1 MGTLNIE
8 KLDLADA
15 ANVDM
20 FTKYVAVLYVAS
32 AIGAGAIITGM

>member
-1 MGTLNIE
+1 MGTLIIE

-20 FTKYVAVLYVAS
+20 LTKYVAVLYVAS
-32 AIGAGAIITGM
+32 AIGVGAIVSGM